1 MAPALAVQPQP
12 PLLAGSRWG
21 QQRCPSGMDPG
32 LPATSNPSAFLLSPS
47 FPGQGQ
53 RPSYLLA
60 GEVGKEGGVASVQVP
75 GHDPS
80 AFPGK
85 GPGFTVPGQ
94 RSREAG
100 APSQQAFMRHPVAR
114 RSSPRS
120 LAAILPLPLPP
131 RSAPQGCTRSHTS
144 FHLCPGARQPL
155 AHPWMAPQLPCPPRL
170 PPPHPPHR

>member
-12 PLLAGSRWG
+12 SLLAGSRWG

-32 LPATSNPSAFLLSPS
+32 LPATSNPSSFLLSPS

-85 GPGFTVPGQ
+85 GPGFAVPGQ

-131 RSAPQGCTRSHTS
+131 RSAPRGCTRSHTS